1 MMGKYRTLNEK
12 NKYYIPREDYLTA
25 IHYSLR
31 YPRWLEEVNAAAD
44 TSMAIRY
51 DSEKVQTSGG
61 YDSTS
66 EAAMRIAEINDK
78 IKLID
83 NIINLVADDLAYW
96 LRLGVCYGFNF
107 NQLKNKGLPC
117 ERDVYYLVRKKYYYE
132 LSKKI

>member
-1 MMGKYRTLNEK
+1 M
-12 NKYYIPREDYLTA
+12 
-25 IHYSLR
+25 
-31 YPRWLEEVNAAAD
+31 NAAAD

-96 LRLGVCYGFNF
+96 LRLGVCYGLNF

>member
-1 MMGKYRTLNEK
+1 MGRYRTLNEK

-51 DSEKVQTSGG
+51 DAEKVQTSGG

-96 LRLGVCYGFNF
+96 LRLGVCYGLNF